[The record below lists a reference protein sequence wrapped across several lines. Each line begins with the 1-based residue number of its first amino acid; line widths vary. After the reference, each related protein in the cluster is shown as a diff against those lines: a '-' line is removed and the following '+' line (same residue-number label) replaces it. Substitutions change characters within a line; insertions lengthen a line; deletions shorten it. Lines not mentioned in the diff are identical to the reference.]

1 MKFNKKSFLIWL
13 AIFVSLFVL
22 FQFVPGS
29 NKVEKTPVL
38 IYSDFINKVK
48 ESKVNTVT
56 IKGRNVVGVTKA
68 GEVFKT
74 YSPSDSKMVDIL
86 LENNVKL
93 SVLPPDPDMPSLF
106 QIVLSWLPI
115 LLLIG
120 LAYLSVRSLQSNGN
134 RAFGLGRSR
143 VKATGEKD
151 IKVTF
156 ADVAGIDEAKS
167 ELEEIVEFLK
177 NPQKFQKLGGR
188 IPRGVLLSGPPGNGK
203 TLLARAI
210 AGEAGV
216 MFFNIS
222 GSEFVEVF
230 VGVGASRVRDMFEQA
245 KRNAPCIIFI
255 DEIDAVGRKRSSG
268 FSGGHEEREQTLN
281 QLLVEMDGFEQNQGI
296 IIVAATNRPDVLD
309 SALLRPGRFDR
320 RISVSFP
327 DVDGR
332 EKILGVHARNVPL
345 FPDVDLR
352 KIARGTP
359 GFSGADLANI
369 INEAALLAARLNQL
383 AVSQK
388 NLESAKD
395 KIIMGTERR
404 SWLMNPKERDM
415 VAHHEAGHAIL
426 ALYTPGAKP
435 MHKITIIPRGSAL
448 GMVVQ
453 LPERDQLLFS
463 REEMLADI
471 IVSMGGRVAEH
482 MFFGEDMTTAGASND
497 IEQAT
502 ARCRRMVMEY
512 ALTIDS
518 KKTAVF
524 QNYLVMDDAGYRRDY
539 AFSEKTLERL
549 DSEVERI
556 LGYCYE
562 KAKALMEAKKEEV
575 HLLAKTLL
583 DRETLDVD
591 EVKTLL
597 KNGKLPRITKAKS
610 APSRRLPKSV

>member
-1 MKFNKKSFLIWL
+1 MPSI
-13 AIFVSLFVL
+13 
-22 FQFVPGS
+22 
-29 NKVEKTPVL
+29 NKVEKTPLL
-38 IYSDFINKVK
+38 IYSDFVNKIK
-48 ESKVNTVT
+48 DSKINTVT

-74 YSPSDSKMVDIL
+74 YAPSDSKMIDIL
-86 LENNVKL
+86 LENNVKV
-93 SVLPPDPDMPSLF
+93 SVLPPDPDMPSLL
-106 QIVLSWLPI
+106 QIILSWLPI

-120 LAYLSVRSLQSNGN
+120 LAYLSVRSLQSSGN

-255 DEIDAVGRKRSSG
+255 DEIDAVGRRRSSG

-296 IIVAATNRPDVLD
+296 IVVAATNRPDVLD
-309 SALLRPGRFDR
+309 NALLRPGRFDR

-327 DVDGR
+327 DIDGR
-332 EKILGVHARNVPL
+332 EKILGVHSRNVPL
-345 FPDVDLR
+345 FPNVDLR

-369 INEAALLAARLNQL
+369 VNEAALLAARHNHL
-383 AVSQK
+383 AVSQQD
-388 NLESAKD
+388 LESAKD
-395 KIIMGTERR
+395 KIIMGAERK
-404 SWLMNPKERDM
+404 SFLMDPKERNW
-415 VAHHEAGHAIL
+415 VAHHEAGHAII
-426 ALYTPGAKP
+426 ALYTPGATP

-448 GMVVQ
+448 GMVVT
-453 LPERDQLLFS
+453 LPERDQLLAP
-463 REEMLADI
+463 REQMLAHI
-471 IVSMGGRVAEH
+471 MLSMGGRIAEH
-482 MFFGEDMTTAGASND
+482 MFFGEDLMTGGASND
-497 IEQAT
+497 IQQAT
-502 ARCRRMVMEY
+502 ALCRRMVMEY

-518 KKTAVF
+518 KKIPVF
-524 QNYLVMDDAGYRRDY
+524 QNYATTDDAGYRYDY
-539 AFSEKTLERL
+539 NFSEKTLERL
-549 DSEVERI
+549 DAEVERI
-556 LGYCYE
+556 LTYCYE
-562 KAKALMEAKKEEV
+562 KATALMEEKKEEV

-583 DRETLDVD
+583 DRETLDVE
-591 EVKTLL
+591 EVKYLL
-597 KNGKLPRITKAKS
+597 KNRKLPKITKAKN

>member
-1 MKFNKKSFLIWL
+1 M
-13 AIFVSLFVL
+13 
-22 FQFVPGS
+22 PGS
-29 NKVEKTPVL
+29 NKVEKTPTL
-38 IYSDFINKVK
+38 IYSDFINKIK
-48 ESKVNTVT
+48 ENKVNTVT
-56 IKGRNVVGVTKA
+56 MKGRNVVGVTKA

-74 YSPSDSKMVDIL
+74 YAPTDSKMIDIL
-86 LENNVKL
+86 LENDVKV
-93 SVLPPDPDMPSLF
+93 SVLPPDPDMPSLL
-106 QIVLSWLPI
+106 QIILSWLPI

-268 FSGGHEEREQTLN
+268 FSGGGHEEREQTLN

-320 RISVSFP
+320 RINVSFP
-327 DVDGR
+327 DIDGR

-345 FPDVDLR
+345 FPDVNLR

-369 INEAALLAARLNQL
+369 VNEAALLAARLNQL
-383 AVSQK
+383 AVSQQ

-395 KIIMGTERR
+395 KIIMGAERK
-404 SWLMNPKERDM
+404 SWLMDPKERDM
-415 VAHHEAGHAIL
+415 VAHHEAGHAIM
-426 ALYTPGAKP
+426 ALYTPGSTP

-448 GMVVQ
+448 GMVVR
-453 LPERDQLLFS
+453 LPERDQLLSS
-463 REEMLADI
+463 RQEMLADI
-471 IVSMGGRVAEH
+471 IVAMGGRVAEH
-482 MFFGEDMTTAGASND
+482 MFFGEDFTTGGAYSD
-497 IEQAT
+497 IKQAT
-502 ARCRRMVMEY
+502 ARCRSLVIHY

-518 KKTAVF
+518 KKTPAF
-524 QNYLVMDDAGYRRDY
+524 QNYELTDDAGYRYDY
-539 AFSEKTLERL
+539 NFSEKTLERL
-549 DSEVERI
+549 DAEVERI
-556 LGYCYE
+556 LEYCYE
-562 KAKALMEAKKEEV
+562 KSTTLMEEKKEEV
-575 HLLAKTLL
+575 RLLAKTLL
-583 DRETLDVD
+583 DRETLDVE
-591 EVKTLL
+591 EVKYLL
-597 KNGKLPRITKAKS
+597 KNGKLPKITKTKN

>member
-1 MKFNKKSFLIWL
+1 VWL

-22 FQFVPGS
+22 FQFMPGTS
-29 NKVEKTPVL
+29 KTEKTPIL
-38 IYSDFINKVK
+38 IYSDFVNKIK
-48 ESKVNTVT
+48 EGKIDNVAL
-56 IKGRNVVGVTKA
+56 KGRNVVGVTKS
-68 GEVFKT
+68 GEMFKT
-74 YSPSDSKMVDIL
+74 YAPSDSKMVDVL
-86 LENNVKL
+86 LENNVKTR
-93 SVLPPDPDMPSLF
+93 VLPPDPDMPSLL
-106 QIVLSWLPI
+106 QVILSWLPI

-120 LAYLSVRSLQSNGN
+120 LAYLSVRSLKANGN

-143 VKATGEKD
+143 VKAAGEKD
-151 IKVTF
+151 VKVTF
-156 ADVAGIDEAKS
+156 ADVAGIDEAKA
-167 ELEEIVEFLK
+167 ELEEIVDFLK

-222 GSEFVEVF
+222 GSDFVEVF

-255 DEIDAVGRKRSSG
+255 DEIDAVGRRRHSG

-296 IIVAATNRPDVLD
+296 IVVAATNRPDILD
-309 SALLRPGRFDR
+309 KALLRPGRFDR

-332 EKILGVHARNVPL
+332 EKILGVHARHVPL
-345 FPDVDLR
+345 FPTVNLR
-352 KIARGTP
+352 TIARGTP

-369 INEAALLAARLNQL
+369 VNEAALLAARNNQL
-383 AVSQK
+383 AVSQQD
-388 NLESAKD
+388 LESAKD

-404 SWLMNPKERDM
+404 SWLMDSRERDM

-426 ALYTPGAKP
+426 ALYTKGAKP

-471 IVSMGGRVAEH
+471 IVSMGGRVAEY
-482 MFFGEDMTTAGASND
+482 MFFGEDLITAGASND

-502 ARCRRMVMEY
+502 TRCRRMVMEY
-512 ALTIDS
+512 ALTIAS
-518 KKTAVF
+518 PKIPVF
-524 QNYLVMDDAGYRRDY
+524 QNYQVMDDSGYRRDY

-556 LGYCYE
+556 LEHCYKE
-562 KAKALMEAKKEEV
+562 AMKTMKARKKEV
-575 HLLAKTLL
+575 HLLAETLL
-583 DRETLDVD
+583 RCETLDVE
-591 EVKTLL
+591 EVKYLL
-597 KNGKLPRITKAKS
+597 KNGKLPRITGKKR

>member
-1 MKFNKKSFLIWL
+1 M
-13 AIFVSLFVL
+13 
-22 FQFVPGS
+22 
-29 NKVEKTPVL
+29 
-38 IYSDFINKVK
+38 YSDFVNKVK
-48 ESKVNTVT
+48 AGRIEVAT
-56 IKGRNVVGVTKA
+56 IKGRVVKGWTKA
-68 GEVFKT
+68 SEVFQT
-74 YSPSDSKMVDIL
+74 YAPSESKMVDVL
-86 LENNVKL
+86 LENNVK
-93 SVLPPDPDMPSLF
+93 VRINPPDPDMPSLL
-106 QIVLSWLPI
+106 QIILSWLPI

-120 LAYLSVRSLQSNGN
+120 LAYLSVRSLQANGN
-134 RAFGLGRSR
+134 RAFGFGRSR
-143 VKATGEKD
+143 VKASGEKD

-156 ADVAGIDEAKS
+156 ADVAGVDEARS
-167 ELEEIVEFLK
+167 ELEEIVDFLK

-222 GSEFVEVF
+222 GSDFVEVF

-245 KRNAPCIIFI
+245 KRNAPCIVFI
-255 DEIDAVGRKRSSG
+255 DEIDAVGRRRHNG

-296 IIVAATNRPDVLD
+296 IVIAATNRPDILD
-309 SALLRPGRFDR
+309 KALLRPGRFDR

-332 EKILGVHARNVPL
+332 EKILGVHARSVPL
-345 FPDVDLR
+345 FPDVNLR
-352 KIARGTP
+352 TIARGTP
-359 GFSGADLANI
+359 GFSGADLANL
-369 INEAALLAARLNQL
+369 INEAALLAARQNQL
-383 AVSQK
+383 AVSQD

-404 SWLMNPKERDM
+404 SWLMDSRERDM

-482 MFFGEDMTTAGASND
+482 MFFGEDLTTAGASND

-502 ARCRRMVMEY
+502 IRCRSMVMEY
-512 ALTIDS
+512 ALTIDE
-518 KKTAVF
+518 KKKPVF
-524 QNYLVMDDAGYRRDY
+524 QNYQVMDDAGYRRDY

-549 DSEVERI
+549 DAEVDRI
-556 LGYCYE
+556 LNHCYE
-562 KAKALMEAKKEEV
+562 KATTIMQTKKEEV
-575 HLLAKTLL
+575 QLLAESLL
-583 DRETLDVD
+583 KRETLDVD
-591 EVKTLL
+591 EVKYLL
-597 KNGKLPRITKAKS
+597 KNGKLPKIAGTKN